1 MKSKFKINK
10 LESKAKSLV
19 ENTHRG
25 NLLNRFLDA
34 HSRNMVLC
42 KDGVERTFEDWA
54 KRQGIYEK
62 LVLIWAEENE
72 A

>member
-1 MKSKFKINK
+1 MKSKFKVNK

-19 ENTHRG
+19 ENKHRV

-42 KDGVERTFEDWA
+42 KDGVERSFEDWA
-54 KRQGIYEK
+54 KRQGVYDK
-62 LVLIWAEENE
+62 LELIWAKGNE
-72 A
+72 T